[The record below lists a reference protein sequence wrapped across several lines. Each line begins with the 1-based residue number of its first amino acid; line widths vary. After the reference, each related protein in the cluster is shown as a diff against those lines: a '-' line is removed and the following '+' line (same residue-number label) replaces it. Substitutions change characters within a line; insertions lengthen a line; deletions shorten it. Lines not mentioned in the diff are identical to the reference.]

1 MEQATINTLNNLPKT
16 IALTD
21 FIAEFKDSLL
31 ASLNASNPP
40 VYQADKASVNR
51 QHIMDSMM
59 RKPFAAQAHVVQAIT
74 TLLLDNNEPAGIIN
88 AEMGTGKTMMA
99 IAMSYVMFHE
109 ANYRRHLII
118 SPPHLVYKWR
128 REILQTVP
136 NAKVWVLNGADTLMK
151 LLLLRDELGN
161 NTEPSGPEYFI
172 LGRVRMR
179 MGYHWRNA
187 FVLKKLYQKHNA
199 HNDKGDV
206 ITRYST
212 IHAVSCADC
221 FHVYRDDEGEP
232 YSADRFNAM
241 ERRIK
246 CPCCHKPLW
255 TLMRPTRTTKT
266 TFRDRV
272 KKSMCQIPTI
282 GPVRAESLL
291 TTFGDDFIS
300 DMLSDNA
307 ADFVNL
313 MDASGEFIFT
323 DKQARRME
331 RALANLEFGFGEGAY
346 QATEFIKRYLPKD
359 CFDLLIVDES
369 HEYKNQSSAQ
379 GQAMGVLASQVKK
392 ALLLTGT
399 LMGGYADDLF
409 FLLFRALTS
418 KMIEDGYTV
427 NERGSLGVAAMKF
440 MEDHGIL
447 KQVFTERDSVSH
459 KTAKGNQVTKRT
471 QKAPGFGPKGIL
483 RYVLP
488 YTVFLRLKDIGDNI
502 LPKYEEQYIE
512 VPMFEYQR
520 GEYDKL
526 SSTLTAALR
535 SALAKRDTTLMGV
548 VLNAL
553 LAWPDCCARD
563 EDVKHPRTKDTIHFV
578 PAVFDNEPNHLGVIE
593 CSPKEACLVEL
604 CLAEKAKGRKT
615 LVYTTYTGTRD
626 LTPRL
631 RLILAQA
638 GLKVAVLKSSEP
650 PEKREDWVMD
660 KVDRGFDIVLTNP
673 ELVKTGLDLL
683 DFPTIIFLQT
693 GFNVYTLQQA
703 AKRSFRIGQ
712 QNDVKVIYLGYEN
725 SAQTSCLSLMAQK
738 IAVSQST
745 SGDMPDSG
753 LDILNSDGDSI
764 EVALAKQLITV

>member
-1 MEQATINTLNNLPKT
+1 MKQAILKTQTIDLG
-16 IALTD
+16 D
-21 FIAEFKDSLL
+21 FISEFKGSLL
-31 ASLNASNPP
+31 ASLNRSNPSI
-40 VYQADKASVNR
+40 YNEDNASGKR
-51 QHIMDSMM
+51 QEIMDSLI
-59 RKPFAAQAHVVQAIT
+59 RKPFTAQAHVVQAIT
-74 TLLLDNNEPAGIIN
+74 TLLLDKDEPAGIIN

-99 IAMSYVMFHE
+99 IAAAYVLFNE

-136 NAKVWVLNGADTLMK
+136 GAKVWVLNGADTLMK
-151 LLLLRDELGN
+151 LLMLRDTFKTGD
-161 NTEPSGPEYFI
+161 SFDGPEFFI

-199 HNDKGDV
+199 HNDKGEV
-206 ITRYST
+206 ITRYTT
-212 IHAVSCADC
+212 IHAVSCSDC
-221 FHVYRDDEGEP
+221 FHVYRDDNGEP
-232 YSADRFNAM
+232 YSIERFNVM
-241 ERRIK
+241 EKRIK
-246 CPCCHKPLW
+246 CPKCANPLW
-255 TLMRPTRTTKT
+255 TLMRPTRTTNS

-282 GPVRAESLL
+282 GPVKSESLL
-291 TTFGDDFIS
+291 STFGDDFIS
-300 DMLSDNA
+300 NMLSDNA
-307 ADFVNL
+307 SDFVNL
-313 MDASGEFIFT
+313 MDPSGDFIFT

-331 RALANLEFGFGEGAY
+331 RALANLEFGFGEGTY
-346 QATEFIKRYLPKD
+346 QATEFIKRYLPKGF
-359 CFDLLIVDES
+359 FDMLIVDES
-369 HEYKNQSSAQ
+369 HEYKNQGSAQ

-392 ALLLTGT
+392 VLLLTGT

-409 FLLFRALTS
+409 VLLFRALTS

-427 NERGSLGVAAMKF
+427 NNRGSLGSASMKF

-447 KQVFTERDSVSH
+447 KEVFTERNGMSH
-459 KTAKGNQVTKRT
+459 KTAKGNQITRRT

-488 YTVFLRLKDIGDNI
+488 FTVFLKLKDIGDNV
-502 LPKYEEQYIE
+502 LPMYKEEYME
-512 VPMFEYQR
+512 VAMTEHQR
-520 GEYDKL
+520 SEYDRLSSKL
-526 SSTLTAALR
+526 STELKSALR
-535 SALAKRDTTLMGV
+535 KRDTTLMGV
-548 VLNAL
+548 VLNVL

-563 EDVKHPRTKDTIHFV
+563 EEVRHPRTKDSIIFV
-578 PAVFDNEPNHLGVIE
+578 PAVFDNMPDPLGNID
-593 CSPKEACLVEL
+593 CSPKEERLVEL
-604 CLAEKAKGRKT
+604 CLAEKANGRKT

-631 RLILAQA
+631 RLILAKA
-638 GLKVAVLKSSEP
+638 GLKVTVLKSSEP
-650 PEKREDWVMD
+650 PEKREDWILD
-660 KVDRGFDIVLTNP
+660 KVDRGYDVVLTNP

-683 DFPTIIFLQT
+683 DFPTIVFLQT

-712 QNDVKVIYLGYEN
+712 KNEVKVIYLGYEN
-725 SAQTSCLSLMAQK
+725 SAQTRCLSLMAKK

-764 EVALAKQLITV
+764 EIELAKQLIA

>member
-1 MEQATINTLNNLPKT
+1 MEQATNNKSEI

-21 FIAEFKDSLL
+21 FIMEFKDSLL
-31 ASLNASNPP
+31 ASLNTSNPP
-40 VYQADKASVNR
+40 VYHKDKPSVNR
-51 QHIMDSMM
+51 QQIMDSLI
-59 RKPFAAQAHVVQAIT
+59 RKPFEAQAHVVQAIT
-74 TLLLDNNEPAGIIN
+74 KLLLDNNEPAGIIN

-99 IAMSYVMFHE
+99 IATSYVMYHE

-136 NAKVWVLNGADTLMK
+136 GAKVWVLNGADTLMK
-151 LLLLRDELGN
+151 LLMLKDELSN
-161 NTEPSGPEYFI
+161 NIQSSGPEYFI

-179 MGYHWRNA
+179 LGYNWRNA
-187 FVLKKLYQKHNA
+187 FVLKKLYQKRNTHT
-199 HNDKGDV
+199 DKGDV
-206 ITRYST
+206 ITRYTT
-212 IHAVSCADC
+212 IQAVSCADC
-221 FHVYRDDEGEP
+221 FHVYRDVNGEF
-232 YSADRFNAM
+232 YSADRFNSM
-241 ERRIK
+241 ECRIK
-246 CPCCHKPLW
+246 CPCCHKPMW
-255 TLMRPTRTTKT
+255 TLIRPTRTTKT

-307 ADFVNL
+307 SDFINL
-313 MDASGEFIFT
+313 MDISGEFVFT

-346 QATEFIKRYLPKD
+346 QASEFIKRYLPKNY
-359 CFDLLIVDES
+359 FDLLIVDES

-379 GQAMGVLASQVKK
+379 GQAMGVLASRVKK
-392 ALLLTGT
+392 IILLTGT

-409 FLLFRALTS
+409 FLLFRTLTS

-427 NERGSLGVAAMKF
+427 NKRNSIGAASMKF
-440 MEDHGIL
+440 MEEHGIL
-447 KQVFTERDSVSH
+447 KQVFTERDSVCH
-459 KTAKGNQVTKRT
+459 KTSKGKQVTKRT
-471 QKAPGFGPKGIL
+471 QRAPGFGPKGIL

-488 YTVFLRLKDIGDNI
+488 YTVFLRLKEIGDNI
-502 LPKYEEQYIE
+502 LPKYEEKYSE
-512 VPMFEYQR
+512 VPMSENQRYEY
-520 GEYDKL
+520 EKL
-526 SSTLTAALR
+526 SSTLMTALR
-535 SALAKRDTTLMGV
+535 AALAKRDTTLMGV

-563 EDVKHPRTKDTIHFV
+563 EEVRHPRTKKPLIFV
-578 PAVFDNEPNHLGVIE
+578 PAVFDNQPNHLGVIE
-593 CSPKEACLVEL
+593 CSPKEKRLVEL
-604 CLAEKAKGRKT
+604 CLAEKSKGRKS

-626 LTPRL
+626 LTSRL

-660 KVDRGFDIVLTNP
+660 KVDKGFDIVLTNP

-712 QNDVKVIYLGYEN
+712 KNDVQVIYLGYEN
-725 SAQTSCLSLMAQK
+725 SVQTSCLSLMAQK

-753 LDILNSDGDSI
+753 LDILNSESDSV
-764 EVALAKQLITV
+764 EVALAKQLISA